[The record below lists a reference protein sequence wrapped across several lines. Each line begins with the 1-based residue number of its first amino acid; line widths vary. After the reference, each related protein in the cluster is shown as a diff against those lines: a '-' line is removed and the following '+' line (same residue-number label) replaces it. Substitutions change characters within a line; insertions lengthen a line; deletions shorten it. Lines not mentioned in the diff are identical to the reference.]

1 MMNIKYRPSSSQST
15 TQAVDRLIEA
25 VSFQRKQLNE
35 HPVRR
40 DVFADSEAVAGWP
53 FVIVAYQL
61 IEQAFKCLLDLR
73 QIEHPRR
80 GFKGHWIYDE
90 LFERFNDRDKSAIR
104 RSYKAYRSL
113 HDYIPLLTADDFLRN
128 IGRSYNNW
136 RYFLLDGR
144 QVSTTHRGA
153 MIEIANAT
161 TDLLRAEVF
170 TDHGI
175 KTIDT
180 RIRFSI
186 RQLLWRDAWFK
197 CLQDLSLGIGENEI
211 RDMNAWIRGYE
222 NTVDAFAELV
232 RAYHARSLESIAVLP
247 TTRELFEQAVLMARD
262 DKDQDMQYFL
272 RRAEQGPP
280 PLTWNATEGVFRQ

>member
-1 MMNIKYRPSSSQST
+1 MNIKYRPSNSQSKA
-15 TQAVDRLIEA
+15 QAVDRLTEA

-35 HPVRR
+35 HPIRR
-40 DVFADSEAVAGWP
+40 DVFADAEAVASWP

-73 QIEHPRR
+73 QIEHPRG

-90 LFERFNDRDKSAIR
+90 LYEKLNDSDKSAIR
-104 RSYKAYRSL
+104 RSYNAYRSL
-113 HDYIPLLTADDFLRN
+113 HDYIPLRTADEFLKN
-128 IGRSYNNW
+128 IGRSYSDW
-136 RYFLLDGR
+136 RYFLLDGGP
-144 QVSTTHRGA
+144 VSTTHRGA

-161 TDLLRAEVF
+161 TDLLCAEVF

-186 RQLLWRDAWFK
+186 KQMLSRDAWFNCRK
-197 CLQDLSLGIGENEI
+197 DLSLSIGENEI
-211 RDMNAWIRGYE
+211 KDMNAWIRGYD
-222 NTVDAFAELV
+222 NIIDAFADLA
-232 RAYHARSLESIAVLP
+232 RADHARSLESIKVLP
-247 TTRELFEQAVLMARD
+247 TTRELLKQAVLIARD

-272 RRAEQGPP
+272 RRAEQGPR
-280 PLTWNATEGVFRQ
+280 PLTWNATEGVFQQ